1 MFYIVYL
8 FKGLHYWKL
17 VDWNVGCCQQIVF
30 KVQVADW
37 MPEEIILKVNLVS
50 QVALFFLDSVPRKT
64 STLRKNLNET
74 TLGDR

>member
-1 MFYIVYL
+1 
-8 FKGLHYWKL
+8 
-17 VDWNVGCCQQIVF
+17 
-30 KVQVADW
+30 

-50 QVALFFLDSVPRKT
+50 QVVLFFLDSVPRKT